1 MNFAVFEKLR
11 MNTTTIEFVR
21 AVPSKEVIRYY
32 HVRSVFNEA
41 PEGTGREEA
50 IQHLAMSGYHLQ
62 PGQEIAG
69 EAGWPP
75 EVLRQV
81 RSRPIRPELATVM
94 ASSMCLLCAQTR
106 TTQAHSRRFQ
116 PTLNG

>member
-21 AVPSKEVIRYY
+21 PVPSKEVIPYY

-41 PEGTGREEA
+41 PEGTGLEEA

-81 RSRPIRPELATVM
+81 RSRQFDRNLRRSWQAPCVYSVPRPAPLRHIQEVF
-94 ASSMCLLCAQTR
+94 SLL
-106 TTQAHSRRFQ
+106 
-116 PTLNG
+116 

>member
-1 MNFAVFEKLR
+1 MARRSWCSWKND
-11 MNTTTIEFVR
+11 IER
-21 AVPSKEVIRYY
+21 RTGSAIA
-32 HVRSVFNEA
+32 RSVFNEA

-81 RSRPIRPELATVM
+81 RSRQFDRNLRRSWQAPCVYSVPRPAPLRHIQDVF
-94 ASSMCLLCAQTR
+94 SLL
-106 TTQAHSRRFQ
+106 
-116 PTLNG
+116 